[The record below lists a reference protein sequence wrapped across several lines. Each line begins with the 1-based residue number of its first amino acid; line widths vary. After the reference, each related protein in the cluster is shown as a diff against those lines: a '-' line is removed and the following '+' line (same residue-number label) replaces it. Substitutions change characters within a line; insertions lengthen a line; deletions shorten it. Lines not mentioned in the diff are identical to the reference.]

1 MFTKRKGLILAIIYL
16 AYTSI
21 YIGRVNLSMAGPSLN
36 AKNILDSAQIGIMG
50 CCFFVFFAVGR
61 IINGIIS
68 DYTPPKR
75 MFLIGL
81 SISGISN
88 IFISLF
94 PGFTGMLL
102 LWSANAYAQSML
114 WSSVLCTVAALYD
127 KQEAKKKNSLMITS
141 VAVGNIV
148 GIVLNSFLINK
159 YGVKYAFLIPGAIT
173 FLLGILSYILTKDI
187 TNAVKPT
194 SNSSLLSLFK
204 EKEFVLNN
212 CTAVFHGVMKE
223 NISLWMAVYIVDT
236 YAVDLSTT
244 SYYILLIPLFG
255 FAGRFLYP
263 VLLKL
268 FKQENR
274 ISSICF
280 MVCTAFSIIL
290 CMGKTAMILSV
301 VGLGIIYMAVSV
313 INTSLLGIYPLKYL
327 KTGNTASVSGI
338 LDFSTYF
345 GAGISSALYG
355 VIIKHFGY
363 LPMFVSWGV
372 MSVISVFIIGKIN
385 KLSTK

>member
-21 YIGRVNLSMAGPSLN
+21 YIGRVNLSMAGPSLS

-114 WSSVLCTVAALYD
+114 WSSVLCMVAALYD
-127 KQEAKKKNSLMITS
+127 KQEAKKKISLMVTS

-173 FLLGILSYILTKDI
+173 FLLGILSYVLTKDI

-280 MVCTAFSIIL
+280 IVCTAFSIIL

-313 INTSLLGIYPLKYL
+313 INTSLLSIYPLKYL

-372 MSVISVFIIGKIN
+372 MSVISIFIIGKIN
-385 KLSTK
+385 KMSAK

>member
-21 YIGRVNLSMAGPSLN
+21 YIGRVNLSMAGPSLS

-127 KQEAKKKNSLMITS
+127 KQEAKKKISLMVTS

-173 FLLGILSYILTKDI
+173 FLLGILSYVLTKDI

-280 MVCTAFSIIL
+280 IVCTAFSIIL

-313 INTSLLGIYPLKYL
+313 INTSLLSIYPLKYL

-372 MSVISVFIIGKIN
+372 MSVISIFIIGKIN
-385 KLSTK
+385 KMSAK

>member
-21 YIGRVNLSMAGPSLN
+21 YIGRVNLSMASPSLS

-114 WSSVLCTVAALYD
+114 WSSVLCMVAALYD
-127 KQEAKKKNSLMITS
+127 KQEAKRKISLMVTS

-173 FLLGILSYILTKDI
+173 FLLGILSYVLTKDI

-204 EKEFVLNN
+204 EKEFLLNN

-280 MVCTAFSIIL
+280 IVCTAFSIIL

-313 INTSLLGIYPLKYL
+313 INTSLLSIYPLKYL

-372 MSVISVFIIGKIN
+372 MSVISIFIIGKIN
-385 KLSTK
+385 KMSAK

>member
-1 MFTKRKGLILAIIYL
+1 MFTKRKGIILSVVYL

-21 YIGRVNLSMAGPSLN
+21 YIGRVNLSMAGPALN
-36 AKNILDSAQIGIMG
+36 AKSILDSAQIGIMG
-50 CCFFVFFAVGR
+50 CCFFVLFATGR

-114 WSSVLCTVAALYD
+114 WSSVLCTVSALYD
-127 KQEAKKKNSLMITS
+127 KQEAKKKNSVMITS

-148 GIVLNSFLINK
+148 GIILNSFLINK
-159 YGVKYAFLIPGAIT
+159 FGVKYAFLIPGTIT
-173 FLLGILSYILTKDI
+173 FLLGILSYIMTKNI

-194 SNSSLLSLFK
+194 SHSSLLSLFK

-263 VLLKL
+263 VLLKC

-274 ISSICF
+274 ISSVCF
-280 MVCTAFSIIL
+280 VICTAFSAVL

-301 VGLGIIYMAVSV
+301 VCLGIIYMAVSV

-355 VIIKHFGY
+355 VIIKHLGY
-363 LPMFVSWGV
+363 FPMFVSWAV
-372 MSVISVFIIGKIN
+372 MSAISVLIICKIN
-385 KLSTK
+385 KLADK